1 VAKMKKRPTDREMID
16 RLATELCQNLEYPH
30 EIEVEGEPCLHCMAA
45 AAYMYEMLG
54 RMGKK
59 IRKDEQTKAEKRVE
73 EVLKRTMRTYPEPEP
88 SSPPSSLP
96 SKWARFTYEPTPP
109 PSRPPI
115 RITYSTRTGKK

>member
-59 IRKDEQTKAEKRVE
+59 IRKDEQTKAEKRIE
-73 EVLKRTMRTYPEPEP
+73 EVLKRTMRTYPEPAPAPAPAPEP
-88 SSPPSSLP
+88 TRWTRYLPESTLPSPPP
-96 SKWARFTYEPTPP
+96 YFRTTYG
-109 PSRPPI
+109 
-115 RITYSTRTGKK
+115 TRTGKK